1 MITPATQED
10 DEVGASTMTEPGQ
23 EMKIGAPMTTTSAH
37 EESKRGTSMMASSPR
52 EERIQG
58 AIRDEPSN
66 GGSCCYLF
74 FVGACFERTRFE
86 NGKDSGKK

>member
-66 GGSCCYLF
+66 GELLLFIFRGSMF
-74 FVGACFERTRFE
+74 
-86 NGKDSGKK
+86 